1 MIIKRAVSV
10 TEMINKKR
18 KLLPFTGEMLNSFG
32 SPELGTQFLIWGDS
46 GSGKTS
52 LALQISKYM
61 CEIGFR
67 VAYNS
72 LEQGDS
78 KSFKDAIVEN
88 NMYEVSRKFIVLD
101 REPISETI
109 VRFKKHKSPDV
120 LVIDTIQYSR
130 LKYNEYIAMKSALKG
145 KMLIILSQEKNKMP
159 KGSIADD
166 IRFDVDI
173 KVHVE
178 GFKAFPMS
186 RFGGGK
192 EYVIYPQGA
201 LEYWGF
207 NKVKNK
213 VSSKQ

>member
-1 MIIKRAVSV
+1 MTIKRAISV
-10 TEMINKKR
+10 TEMITKKR
-18 KLLPFTGEMLNSFG
+18 NLLPFDGEMLNAFG
-32 SPELGTQFLIWGDS
+32 RPELGTQFLIWGDS

-61 CEIGFR
+61 CELGFR

-88 NMYEVSRKFIVLD
+88 NMSEVNRKFIDLD
-101 REPISETI
+101 REPLADTI
-109 VRFKKHKSPDV
+109 VRFKKHKAPDV
-120 LVIDTIQYSR
+120 LIIDTIQYSR
-130 LKYNEYIAMKSALKG
+130 FKYQEYIAMKSALKG

-159 KGSIADD
+159 KGAVADD
-166 IRFDVDI
+166 IRYDVDI

-178 GFKAFPMS
+178 GFIAFTMS

-207 NKVKNK
+207 KKK
-213 VSSKQ
+213 